1 MNAKFKLIAATCF
14 GIVAFA
20 SSALFFM
27 RGPMRGNVIVLY
39 LVLPTL
45 CGVLAGYVW
54 GGPIL
59 DPLATPTSGKAL
71 LRGLG
76 ITVRAYLIFSVL
88 FACGLPMFETLWS
101 PGQAG
106 GLFLLTL
113 TFGFVMVGPTV
124 LLAGALA
131 GIALYLLAHVL
142 VPPESS

>member
-1 MNAKFKLIAATCF
+1 MSVKCKLIAATCF
-14 GIVAFA
+14 GVVAFG

-27 RGPMRGNVIVLY
+27 RGLVPGNVIVLY

-45 CGVLAGYVW
+45 SGALAGYVW

-59 DPLATPTSGKAL
+59 DPVATPTSGKAL

-76 ITVRAYLIFSVL
+76 VTVRAYLIFSVL

-101 PGQAG
+101 FRQVG

-113 TFGFVMVGPTV
+113 TFGFLMVGPVV
-124 LLAGALA
+124 LLAGTLA
-131 GIALYLLAHVL
+131 GIALHRLAHAFA
-142 VPPESS
+142 PTESS

>member
-1 MNAKFKLIAATCF
+1 ML
-14 GIVAFA
+14 
-20 SSALFFM
+20 
-27 RGPMRGNVIVLY
+27 GNVVVLY

-45 CGVLAGYVW
+45 SAVLAGYVW

-59 DPLATPTSGKAL
+59 DPVATPTSRQAL

-76 ITVRAYLIFSVL
+76 ITVRAYFIFSVL

-101 PGQAG
+101 PRQVG

-113 TFGFVMVGPTV
+113 TFGFVLVGPTV

-131 GIALYLLAHVL
+131 GIALYLLGHVL
-142 VPPESS
+142 APHCDIEGISDCSRR